1 MVMLYSPREQGQGLV
16 EYAFLL
22 MLVALIVIV
31 VLLILGPIIGNVF
44 SKLNSTLPTL

>member
-1 MVMLYSPREQGQGLV
+1 MGMLYSPREQGQGLL

-22 MLVALIVIV
+22 LLVALIVIV

-44 SKLNSTLPTL
+44 SKINSNLTK